1 MYNVNTMTLTASV
14 GSEIDLAAV
23 ELIKESYERLGFTSE
38 PVPHHITCRRTQ
50 SGSERRGDAVLKTNG
65 HERVYKKRPFD
76 NQVTVVF
83 KTRDGSFLNM
93 KVFRTGKTQMTGAKS
108 EESGEECVL
117 RLKALLGL
125 GSQRPVVRVHLMN
138 AIYDFGSPVDRE
150 SLYKEVRERHGVPVS
165 FQPEVHPSVKIGY
178 FSNKTLTGKCQA
190 KQWCAGKETDCCKK
204 VTIMVFHTGKVI
216 FTGATKRSQIDEA
229 FDFIT
234 RVLRSL

>member
-1 MYNVNTMTLTASV
+1 MYSVNTMTLTSYV
-14 GSEIDLAAV
+14 GAEIDLAAV
-23 ELIKESYERLGFTSE
+23 ERVQESYERLGFKSG
-38 PVPHHITCRRTQ
+38 PVPHHITCRRTHD
-50 SGSERRGDAVLKTNG
+50 GCERRGDAVLKTNG
-65 HERVYKKRPFD
+65 HSRVFKKRPFD

-83 KTRDGSFLNM
+83 KTPGGSFLNM

-108 EESGEECVL
+108 AESGEECVL

-125 GSQRPVVRVHLMN
+125 GSERPTVRVHLMN
-138 AIYDFGSPVDRE
+138 AVYDYQKPVDRE
-150 SLYKEVRERHGVPVS
+150 SLYREVRERHGVAVS

-178 FSNKTLTGKCQA
+178 FSNESRTGKCA
-190 KQWCAGKETDCCKK
+190 AEKSCAGKETDCCKK

-216 FTGATKRSQIDEA
+216 FTGATKNSQIDEA